1 MLRDNT
7 GERCRGQIM
16 EGLIYHSWELGRDP
30 KASEELCMILSWEYS
45 MILSCI
51 QGKNHFITFINT
63 SIGGGE

>member
-1 MLRDNT
+1 
-7 GERCRGQIM
+7 M